1 MSNYKN
7 SVNTKHADSEAS
19 RTTPPARSEEMLLLL
34 GALQTSAW
42 LVGGMA
48 PVPATRGVTRSSSSL
63 RMAVEAEYD
72 LVIVGCGGALPQHES
87 CP

>member
-1 MSNYKN
+1 MSLYKIA
-7 SVNTKHADSEAS
+7 STQNTRIPSISGHLL
-19 RTTPPARSEEMLLLL
+19 ARSEEMLLLL

>member
-1 MSNYKN
+1 MSHYKIA
-7 SVNTKHADSEAS
+7 STQNTRIPKHLG
-19 RTTPPARSEEMLLLL
+19 TPPCDLNMLLL
-34 GALQTSAW
+34 ALQTSAW

>member
-1 MSNYKN
+1 
-7 SVNTKHADSEAS
+7 
-19 RTTPPARSEEMLLLL
+19 MLYLLV

-42 LVGGMA
+42 LMGGMA

-72 LVIVGCGGALPQHES
+72 LVIVGCGGALP
-87 CP
+87 

>member
-1 MSNYKN
+1 
-7 SVNTKHADSEAS
+7 
-19 RTTPPARSEEMLLLL
+19 MLLLL
-34 GALQTSAW
+34 VGALQTSAW

>member
-1 MSNYKN
+1 MSLYKIA
-7 SVNTKHADSEAS
+7 STQNTRIPGHL
-19 RTTPPARSEEMLLLL
+19 TTPPARSEEMLLLL

>member
-1 MSNYKN
+1 MTCAAHLLGDH
-7 SVNTKHADSEAS
+7 TKRISELTS
-19 RTTPPARSEEMLLLL
+19 RDLEMLLLL

-48 PVPATRGVTRSSSSL
+48 PVPATRGVARSSSSL